1 MLELTWLVRLR
12 FQRDLAERDRQRR
25 WNQGSDDPKDLKE
38 TKDAKTPDHSS
49 RVLNARNH

>member
-12 FQRDLAERDRQRR
+12 FQRDLAERDRQKIGK
-25 WNQGSDDPKDLKE
+25 NGADDPKDLKE
-38 TKDAKTPDHSS
+38 TKDAKAPDHSS